1 MYTEPKME
9 KLTINLPPMDLAR
22 MDLLVEAGFY
32 PSRTELIRAAIR
44 TQLEVHQDFITKQMA
59 SITAPFEDEPIEE
72 SAEAQIGGLGVF
84 SINKD
89 VLKQAIKEGKMLNI
103 IVVGMLRIAKDVTP
117 ELIDASVAKIRLYGI
132 LRAPAKVK
140 VALQSLMEDKGDA

>member
-1 MYTEPKME
+1 ME

-22 MDLLVEAGFY
+22 IDLLVEAGFY

-44 TQLEVHQDFITKQMA
+44 TQLDVHQDFISKQMA
-59 SITAPFEDEPIEE
+59 LVIAPFEGEKIEE
-72 SAEAQIGGLGVF
+72 SAETQIGGLGVF

-89 VLKQAIKEGKMLNI
+89 VLKQTVKEGKMLNI
-103 IVVGMLRIAKDVTP
+103 TVVGMLRIAKDVTP

-140 VALQSLMEDKGDA
+140 VALQSLMKDKGDA